1 MKKKILNWLLIFCII
16 TTAMSA
22 LYYFA
27 ATGILGLS
35 LKNDMGNISNGV
47 ILTNSEREWLKAN
60 PTLIYAADKSAPPL
74 RFLDESDNQYK
85 GVVVDYIN
93 LLSVEIGFTVELHPL
108 LWEDALR
115 SLAEGR
121 SDMCD
126 MFASEERAK
135 FYYFTK
141 PFYNL
146 RAVLAARQTDNIT
159 EGSLR
164 EKGFRIACQKGD
176 YINEFLSKKYP
187 GLEIVEVADISE
199 ALDLLITNKV
209 NAIGGDEPVVIYQIT
224 RSGLKDIVKIAGE
237 PLYEDECVLAVP
249 KSEPELVPILN
260 KGIDAL
266 NEKQSL
272 EKIQQKWFGIS
283 APIAKAYDLSKLKSY
298 MILLLIAAISIFLI
312 MMLLANSLK
321 KQVKL
326 RTRELEDSRND
337 LQIVFDGITEYMV
350 TVNKDNIIMNT
361 NKAFIDY
368 LCKPKEKIVGNH
380 CSCYLGRFCSDCAD
394 CPVTRTF
401 SSIESHQSEIYSK
414 NEIYKLDTFPLKD
427 SDMVIK
433 NVLVV
438 ISNITSE
445 KISKNQ
451 VLQANKMAA
460 VGQLAAGVAHEIR
473 NPLGIV
479 RNNTFLLK
487 SENINNEKMVE
498 TLDII
503 DSAIE
508 RASRTI
514 TNLLNFS
521 RISGDS
527 WEWVELRTFIHN
539 IIELQHKSIQG
550 MNIDFA
556 INCERGLWAYINQEA
571 LQHILINLTSNAIDA
586 MENGGKLTVE
596 AVPNEHGLKIKCT
609 DTGCGIVKD
618 NLEKLFNPF
627 YTTKGPGKGT
637 GLGLYIVYNEI
648 KKLNG
653 DISVNS
659 EPGAGTEFDIFIP
672 VKLEER

>member
-1 MKKKILNWLLIFCII
+1 MKRRIMMGLLIFCII
-16 TTAMSA
+16 AVAIAA

-27 ATGILGLS
+27 ATGIMGLS
-35 LKNDMGNISNGV
+35 LKNDMGNIDNGV
-47 ILTNSEREWLKAN
+47 VLTNSEREWLKSN

-108 LWEDALR
+108 LWEDALK

-135 FYYFTK
+135 YYYFTK

-146 RAVLAARQTDNIT
+146 RAVLAVRQKENIT

-176 YINEFLSKKYP
+176 YINEFLRKKYP
-187 GLEIVEVADISE
+187 GLEIVEVANVSE
-199 ALDLLITNKV
+199 ALDLLIRNEV
-209 NAIGGDEPVVIYQIT
+209 NAIGGDEPVVIYQIDKN
-224 RSGLKDIVKIAGE
+224 GFKDAVKIAGE

-249 KSEPELVPILN
+249 KSKPELIPILN

-266 NEKQSL
+266 KGKQSL

-283 APIAKAYDLSKLKSY
+283 APIAREYDLSKLKSY
-298 MILLLIAAISIFLI
+298 MMLLLIAAISIVLI
-312 MMLLANSLK
+312 MFLLANSLK
-321 KQVKL
+321 KQVRL

-361 NKAFIDY
+361 NKAFMDY
-368 LCKPKEKIVGNH
+368 LGKPKEKIIGSH
-380 CSCYLGRFCSDCAD
+380 CSSYLGRFCSNCGD

-401 SSIESHQSEIYSK
+401 NSIESYQAEIYSK
-414 NEIYKLDTFPLKD
+414 NEIFKLDTFPLKD

-487 SENINNEKMVE
+487 SENIDNEKMVE

-527 WEWVELRTFIHN
+527 WEWVELRAFVQN
-539 IIELQHKSIQG
+539 IIELQHKSMQG
-550 MNIDFA
+550 KNIDFV
-556 INCERGLWAYINQEA
+556 IDCDRGLRAYVNQEA

-586 MENGGKLTVE
+586 MENGGMLTVE
-596 AVPNEHGLKIKCT
+596 AIPNEHGLKIKCT

-627 YTTKGPGKGT
+627 FTTKGPGRGT
-637 GLGLYIVYNEI
+637 GLGLYIVYNEV

-653 DISVNS
+653 DISVTS
-659 EPGAGTEFDIFIP
+659 EPGAGTSFDIFIP
-672 VKLEER
+672 VKLEE

>member
-1 MKKKILNWLLIFCII
+1 DI
-16 TTAMSA
+16 
-22 LYYFA
+22 
-27 ATGILGLS
+27 
-35 LKNDMGNISNGV
+35 GNISNGV
-47 ILTNSEREWLKAN
+47 VLTNSEREWLKAN

-108 LWEDALR
+108 LWEDALK

-135 FYYFTK
+135 YYYFTK

-176 YINEFLSKKYP
+176 YINEFLSKEYP

-199 ALDLLITNKV
+199 ALDLLIRNKV

-224 RSGLKDIVKIAGE
+224 RNGLKDIVKIAGE

-260 KGIDAL
+260 KGIDTL

-283 APIAKAYDLSKLKSY
+283 APIVKAYDLSKLKSY
-298 MILLLIAAISIFLI
+298 MILLLISATSIFLI

-368 LCKPKEKIVGNH
+368 LGKPKEKILGSH
-380 CSCYLGRFCSDCAD
+380 CSCYLSRFCSNCAD

-414 NEIYKLDTFPLKD
+414 NEIYRLDTFPLKD

-487 SENINNEKMVE
+487 SENMNNEKMVE

-527 WEWVELRTFIHN
+527 WEWVELRAFIQN

-550 MNIDFA
+550 RNIDFA
-556 INCERGLWAYINQEA
+556 INCERSLWAYINQEA

-627 YTTKGPGKGT
+627 FTTKGPGKGT

-653 DISVNS
+653 DISVIS
-659 EPGAGTEFDIFIP
+659 EPGAGTDFDIFIP